1 LRIKEWTTLNIESL
15 FLNFFIMLIKTQG
28 CSVHGI
34 DATTIT
40 VEVNITQGAKFYIV
54 GLADNAIKESQ
65 QRIESAI
72 RNNDFNWP
80 GQRVVVNLAP
90 ADLRKEGSAY
100 DLPLAV
106 GILAASSQLDSTK
119 LGEYVL
125 MGELSLDGTL
135 QRARGVLP
143 MALRPVKKNSKD

>member
-1 LRIKEWTTLNIESL
+1 
-15 FLNFFIMLIKTQG
+15 MLIKTQG

-90 ADLRKEGSAY
+90 ADFGRKAQPTICLWLLEYWLHRLSSIVQ
-100 DLPLAV
+100 DLVSMCLW
-106 GILAASSQLDSTK
+106 ASSLWMVPCK
-119 LGEYVL
+119 GPGECF
-125 MGELSLDGTL
+125 
-135 QRARGVLP
+135 P
-143 MALRPVKKNSKD
+143 MALQRP